1 MNWPTFDQVKRFSQ
15 ISYHFC
21 LHLKQRLKQDQ
32 INIVSGHLTYV
43 TLLSLVPIIAVMM
56 SMLSIFPV
64 FQGVRE
70 QIESFIYG
78 NFLPSAN
85 DTIKIYINAFVD
97 NASKGTAI
105 GILALVIVAFMLMS
119 TIDKTLNRI
128 WRVTQKRRLIIS
140 FSMYW
145 MVLTLG
151 PVFVGASL
159 AATSYLVSLKIFN
172 VNEMA
177 SVVPFFVARLPMF
190 FSMIAF
196 VMIYLAVPNQS
207 VRWTHALIGAAT
219 AAILFEAGKKIFT
232 FYLTHFPSYE
242 AIYGTLATIPI
253 LFVWV
258 YISWMIVLLG
268 AVITAALP
276 EFLNE
281 LQAVENE
288 ESNESHYT
296 KSDPS
301 AG

>member
-1 MNWPTFDQVKRFSQ
+1 MKWPTIEQLKQYSQ
-15 ISYHFC
+15 TFYQFC

-56 SMLSIFPV
+56 SMLSVFPV
-64 FQGVRE
+64 FQGIRE
-70 QIESFIYG
+70 QIEVFIYG

-85 DTIKIYINAFVD
+85 DTIKIYINSFVD

-105 GILALVIVAFMLMS
+105 GILALVVVAFLLMS
-119 TIDKTLNRI
+119 AIDKTLNKI
-128 WRVTQKRRLIIS
+128 WRVTKKRRLIIS

-172 VNEMA
+172 A
-177 SVVPFFVARLPMF
+177 DQIADVVPFFIARLPML
-190 FSMIAF
+190 FSMVAF
-196 VMIYLAVPNQS
+196 LMIYLAVPNQS
-207 VRWTHALIGAAT
+207 VKWQHGLIGAAT
-219 AAILFEAGKKIFT
+219 AAVLFEAGKKVFT

-268 AVITAALP
+268 AVITSALP
-276 EFLNE
+276 EFTEQLHNI
-281 LQAVENE
+281 ENQD
-288 ESNESHYT
+288 ESHNP
-296 KSDPS
+296 KSETS
-301 AG
+301 AS

>member
-1 MNWPTFDQVKRFSQ
+1 MNRPTLEQIKRLSR
-15 ISYHFC
+15 ISYRFC
-21 LHLKQRLKQDQ
+21 LHLKQRLRQDQ

-85 DTIKIYINAFVD
+85 DTIKMHINAFVE

-105 GILALVIVAFMLMS
+105 GILALVVVAFMLMS
-119 TIDKTLNRI
+119 AIDKTLNKI
-128 WRVTQKRRLIIS
+128 WRVTQKRRLIVS

-172 VNEMA
+172 VGDIA
-177 SVVPFFVARLPMF
+177 DVVPFFVARLPML

-196 VMIYLAVPNQS
+196 LMIYLAVPNTG
-207 VRWTHALIGAAT
+207 VKWTHGLTGAVT
-219 AAILFEAGKKIFT
+219 AAVLFEAGKKVFT

-276 EFLNE
+276 EF
-281 LQAVENE
+281 
-288 ESNESHYT
+288 
-296 KSDPS
+296 SDKPPEVCEFKQTR
-301 AG
+301 